1 MAAQR
6 ITLEAAHA
14 AEMSHVHS
22 GAEQQLHESAT
33 GLERANTALAVAEA
47 TRAVAAVAT
56 ARASDAAR
64 RAADFADAE
73 AARALLERHTRET
86 SKLKAELSAAADVER
101 SKLRARLAQRRESG
115 AAAAPEE
122 DAAMR
127 QLESELGSQQ
137 QQQLGDLEKR
147 QRAEEAQAHAA
158 KEADAK
164 AADVQAAQDAADAR
178 VLRERHDRERAA
190 LDEKLATDGEL
201 KRAALAQNAKQ
212 PHNTAD
218 DAAARA
224 ALDAELADVRA
235 TQTTALRERQVA
247 EAAATLVRGASS
259 AEGPGLRGLSE
270 RLEASHAREIA
281 ALVALE
287 RGDAELAAARARHQ
301 REYAEV
307 DAARKLQREH
317 VAAVAELETGLQR
330 SASRAHALLQERLA
344 ERRQKHKA
352 RSAAGAVEGITF
364 VASDT
369 RAAAASIGPGEAEAK
384 VRALEFELEAL
395 RGELDASVIR
405 QAKAVA
411 RERASTRLA
420 DEARSR
426 EHAESLTGLINDAA
440 TKAEEEA
447 KLAHADETAAHLKTI
462 AMLRERLARVERAS
476 ESQRSA
482 PPENTTTPGR
492 VLVAAAAS
500 GGDPLPQPRAAI
512 SAKAQPDS
520 ERAAG
525 MARVAGEP
533 LVVRSRHDTDPSNRD
548 IEEALG
554 LGHTGEAQRRPP
566 SGGRR
571 AHRGPGAGD

>member
-1 MAAQR
+1 M
-6 ITLEAAHA
+6 
-14 AEMSHVHS
+14 
-22 GAEQQLHESAT
+22 
-33 GLERANTALAVAEA
+33 
-47 TRAVAAVAT
+47 
-56 ARASDAAR
+56 
-64 RAADFADAE
+64 
-73 AARALLERHTRET
+73 
-86 SKLKAELSAAADVER
+86 
-101 SKLRARLAQRRESG
+101 RARNRRRVEARGTS
-115 AAAAPEE
+115 AERQAAPQHS
-122 DAAMR
+122 R
-127 QLESELGSQQ
+127 RCSG
-137 QQQLGDLEKR
+137 
-147 QRAEEAQAHAA
+147 
-158 KEADAK
+158 
-164 AADVQAAQDAADAR
+164 
-178 VLRERHDRERAA
+178 
-190 LDEKLATDGEL
+190 T
-201 KRAALAQNAKQ
+201 
-212 PHNTAD
+212 
-218 DAAARA
+218 A

-259 AEGPGLRGLSE
+259 AEGPELRGLSE

-287 RGDAELAAARARHQ
+287 RGDSELAAARARHR

-352 RSAAGAVEGITF
+352 RSAAGEVEGITC

-395 RGELDASVIR
+395 RGELDAAVIR

-420 DEARSR
+420 DDARSR
-426 EHAESLTGLINDAA
+426 EHAESLNGLINDAA

-462 AMLRERLARVERAS
+462 AMLRERLARAERAS

-500 GGDPLPQPRAAI
+500 GGDPLSQPRAAI

-548 IEEALG
+548 IEQALG
-554 LGHTGEAQRRPP
+554 LGIPVRRK
-566 SGGRR
+566 GGRPVEADARIAAREQGTDRGSPHDQVR
-571 AHRGPGAGD
+571 AA